1 MNPKFVTLLYC
12 QSILLFST
20 KAFITFKPVSR
31 VSVKFLLT
39 LGVNVMGHLAN
50 FWLTRKRMRNE
61 LLSAFTNM
69 IGWLKVSSRF
79 CKQIYFVFFV
89 MDIWCVCMCVLFS
102 CFNRHLTV
110 IVNEVSM
117 LSVETW

>member
-1 MNPKFVTLLYC
+1 M
-12 QSILLFST
+12 
-20 KAFITFKPVSR
+20 
-31 VSVKFLLT
+31 
-39 LGVNVMGHLAN
+39 VN
-50 FWLTRKRMRNE
+50 KKQDENE

-89 MDIWCVCMCVLFS
+89 MDIWCLCMCVCVCVS
-102 CFNRHLTV
+102 CFNGHLTV

-117 LSVETW
+117 LSVETG